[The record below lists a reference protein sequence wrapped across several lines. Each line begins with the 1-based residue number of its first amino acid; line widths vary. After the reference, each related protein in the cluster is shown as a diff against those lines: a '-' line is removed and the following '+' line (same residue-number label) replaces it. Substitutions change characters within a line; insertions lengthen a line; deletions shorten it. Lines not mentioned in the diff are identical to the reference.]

1 MNKLKPCP
9 WCDGE
14 ATLDEWEQVTSVLR
28 YNVHCDHSKC
38 RVHPCTE
45 SSESRDEVVD
55 VWNTR
60 AAPTMKAWEWSEG
73 DGASVVWCC
82 LDFQAFIYSDC
93 GLWRAY
99 VDCRNVG
106 SFATLEVGKA
116 ACVAYVEGKL
126 NGWLV

>member
-60 AAPTMKAWEWSEG
+60 AAPTMKSWEWEESNVHGPMLKCKTFNAVIFMEFG
-73 DGASVVWCC
+73 EWRSQVADNLIG
-82 LDFQAFIYSDC
+82 YS
-93 GLWRAY
+93 
-99 VDCRNVG
+99 
-106 SFATLEVGKA
+106 TTKEKA
-116 ACVAYVEGKL
+116 QTACVAYVEGKL
-126 NGWLV
+126 EEWLI